1 MIEHLVKEHK
11 MSKIY
16 FEGKL
21 YDSKDFDRVTW
32 KPLDAPKKASKA
44 VLKPVE
50 PEDEVTT
57 PGE

>member
-1 MIEHLVKEHK
+1 

-21 YDSKDFDRVTW
+21 YDSKDFDRETFSP
-32 KPLDAPKKASKA
+32 KPQNAPKKASKA
-44 VLKPVE
+44 VLK
-50 PEDEVTT
+50 DEVPQDEVIT